1 MPFLRFSRDKRGY
14 ENIYLVHTQSRRG
27 KAPRQRILYWYRT
40 PPGVKVGRPP
50 FDEEARRRIE
60 AQNPE
65 LTFDWPTIVA
75 TPIPPPAE
83 NEQWRERRR
92 AERAAKQAQRAED
105 AAVLSEREAADEQ
118 PPAIDIESQPS
129 TGDDTPERLPAADDI
144 RETAVVVSEPQPD
157 SEHDVTTEMARETS
171 QATIAEVP
179 GDPSSDQAAR
189 TRRRRGGRRRRGRR
203 RLGRSAETSGPTPA
217 GEGSNPGEPPV
228 QEAES
233 NEPFPDSE
241 SGEFD
246 SNDE

>member
-65 LTFDWPTIVA
+65 LSFDWPAIVA

-105 AAVLSEREAADEQ
+105 TTVLSDQEVGDEQ
-118 PPAIDIESQPS
+118 PPAPDIESQPS
-129 TGDDTPERLPAADDI
+129 HGDDTPERSPVDDVP
-144 RETAVVVSEPQPD
+144 ETAVVLSEPQQD
-157 SEHDVTTEMARETS
+157 DKRDVKTEVVRETS

-179 GDPSSDQAAR
+179 GDPSSNQAAR

-203 RLGRSAETSGPTPA
+203 RLGQSAETSGLTPA
-217 GEGSNPGEPPV
+217 AEGSNPGDPPV
-228 QEAES
+228 QETES